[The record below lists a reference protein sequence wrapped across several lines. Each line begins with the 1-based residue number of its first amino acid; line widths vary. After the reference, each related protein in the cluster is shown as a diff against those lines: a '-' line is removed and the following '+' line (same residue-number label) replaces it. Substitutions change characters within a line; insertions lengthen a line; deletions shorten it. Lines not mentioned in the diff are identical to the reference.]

1 MPRLAARAS
10 ASRGEASS
18 PPKTRQSQR
27 PEGRGTR
34 ATRSRSH
41 SIDPGEGQ
49 AAMSNKPKRK
59 REVRQSSVD
68 SMESAIGA
76 STTTRGTRSRK
87 ATKAAALTR
96 DLSVVIED
104 GGEAEESNDY
114 VHEAG
119 IENIEN
125 THQHQSPGGM
135 SQMSSVTATTSFS
148 HGEMETMDPFIMAES
163 LPDLF
168 ESSKD
173 ILDLLAPSA
182 EADEEQVGKIIREL
196 RIPGSH
202 YALHLKRREKQLKE
216 VKGNYGDQTFIQTSH
231 VLRRLLGSENAGEGD
246 FRPDHVIHA
255 ANLAALVT
263 DVLVMERE
271 SQGTHIAL
279 RCLCQNFPGAFMN
292 SADDDVEAQSK
303 TVDLAFDLALKLHIQ
318 HAIAYLRGLHE
329 KGYHL
334 TPDQALADLFY
345 EDIPDE
351 LDLHASYKMITQDST
366 MKNIIGGLGPLTQDQ
381 VGQVEDDLDNLAM
394 AFRAEKYSPGADDLV
409 DFEHLDGT
417 FSWNSFLTQLVQWV
431 RLRFNEAVKMIENQG
446 GIDNV
451 AQSLTDLMNSNDSQ
465 GFAHL
470 QPPLPISQQRGLFS
484 GPDMKKSNASLYG
497 GPGTV
502 AFFESLKRKPG
513 DVSSSRPQARS
524 RHSSSAPVPVVVN
537 AKKGSKSTQVAADS
551 FQPTMHD
558 ANEDH
563 INDHPRPTA
572 EYTAAW
578 DQNSKEKDK
587 ENHRPIAKPVAKR
600 RLIDPQP
607 NAERISNDWDISQED
622 LVEPSVPKRG
632 RARAERE
639 ESEESEGQGFQ
650 EDQRLPDP
658 NRRLSA
664 PPARRFLHA
673 ENDRSPPKKPRVT
686 CREASPPVEFKGV
699 VARRQEREEAG
710 SARSEIQDD
719 DNDDD
724 DDDVPPPTATE
735 LSAAARSAVARSAGP
750 RVYRGRIPWSD
761 DDSARLEEGIEEYGC
776 SWALIH
782 NSRRWDVDRGQVA
795 LKDRARNLKVQYLKN
810 RMVLPRGFDRV
821 ALGKKEKDQ
830 VRKVI
835 PDYDE

>member
-27 PEGRGTR
+27 PAGRGTR
-34 ATRSRSH
+34 ASRSRSH
-41 SIDPGEGQ
+41 SIDPGDGQ
-49 AAMSNKPKRK
+49 VAISKKQKRK
-59 REVRQSSVD
+59 KEVRQSSID
-68 SMESAIGA
+68 SIESAVGA
-76 STTTRGTRSRK
+76 TTTTRGARSRK
-87 ATKAAALTR
+87 ATQAAALTR
-96 DLSVVIED
+96 DLSVVMED
-104 GGEAEESNDY
+104 GGESEQSNDD

-135 SQMSSVTATTSFS
+135 SQMSSATATTSFS
-148 HGEMETMDPFIMAES
+148 YGEMEKMDPFIMAES

-182 EADEEQVGKIIREL
+182 EADEEQVGEIIREL
-196 RIPGSH
+196 RIPGSQ
-202 YALHLKRREKQLKE
+202 YALDLKSRERQLKE
-216 VKGNYGDQTFIQTSH
+216 VKGNYGDQTFVQTSH
-231 VLRRLLGSENAGEGD
+231 VLRRLLGSENAGDGD

-263 DVLVMERE
+263 DFLVMERE

-279 RCLCQNFPGAFMN
+279 RSLCQNFPGAFMN
-292 SADDDVEAQSK
+292 TADDDVEAQSK
-303 TVDLAFDLALKLHIQ
+303 TADLAFDLALKLHIQ

-366 MKNIIGGLGPLTQDQ
+366 MKNIIGGLGPLTHDQ

-417 FSWNSFLTQLVQWV
+417 FSWNSFVTQLVQWV
-431 RLRFNEAVKMIENQG
+431 RLRFDEVIKMIENQG

-470 QPPLPISQQRGLFS
+470 QPPLPISQQRELFS
-484 GPDMKKSNASLYG
+484 GPDIRQSNASLYG

-502 AFFESLKRKPG
+502 AFFESLKRQPG
-513 DVSSSRPQARS
+513 NVSSSRPQARS
-524 RHSSSAPVPVVVN
+524 RHSSSTPVPVVVN
-537 AKKGSKSTQVAADS
+537 AKKGSMSTQVSADS

-563 INDHPRPTA
+563 INDRPRPTA

-622 LVEPSVPKRG
+622 LVEPSAPNHI

-639 ESEESEGQGFQ
+639 ESEASEDQGFQ

-658 NRRLSA
+658 RRRISA
-664 PPARRFLHA
+664 LPTRRFSRV
-673 ENDRSPPKKPRVT
+673 ENDPSPPKKLRVN
-686 CREASPPVEFKGV
+686 CREASPPAELKGA
-699 VARRQEREEAG
+699 VARQEREEA
-710 SARSEIQDD
+710 ARARTEVQDD
-719 DNDDD
+719 DDD

-782 NSRRWDVDRGQVA
+782 NSRKWDVDRGQVA